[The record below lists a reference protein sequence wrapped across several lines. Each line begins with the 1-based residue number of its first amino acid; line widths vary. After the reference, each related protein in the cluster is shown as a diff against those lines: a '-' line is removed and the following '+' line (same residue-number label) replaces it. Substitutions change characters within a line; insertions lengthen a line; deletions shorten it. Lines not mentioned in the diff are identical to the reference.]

1 MSKGRDKTSKAVQK
15 KRRQGLTRK
24 QRKAATVKLL
34 WRYPW
39 RSFCGPSRMTS
50 APTPG
55 EIYARQL
62 LNRATLA
69 CRFDPALRCNDPEC
83 EDCRRGA

>member
-1 MSKGRDKTSKAVQK
+1 MNDDESIMGEPITCDEVPERGSEA
-15 KRRQGLTRK
+15 
-24 QRKAATVKLL
+24 
-34 WRYPW
+34 
-39 RSFCGPSRMTS
+39 
-50 APTPG
+50 G

-69 CRFDPALRCNDPEC
+69 CRFDPSLRCTDPEC